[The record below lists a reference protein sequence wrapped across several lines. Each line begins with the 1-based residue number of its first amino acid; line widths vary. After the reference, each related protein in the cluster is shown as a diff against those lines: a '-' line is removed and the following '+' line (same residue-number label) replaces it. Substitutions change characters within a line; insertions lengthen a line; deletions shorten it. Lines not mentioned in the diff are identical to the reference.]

1 MSDQVSEVVSGAA
14 FVERV
19 EVRDGEGDVEVPQVL
34 DGHDVGHGLGLLGG
48 VGVIVVFRNRHV
60 LVYDSCVRKKN
71 KR

>member
-1 MSDQVSEVVSGAA
+1 VSYQVPEVVSGAA

-48 VGVIVVFRNRHV
+48 VGVIVVFGNGHV
-60 LVYDSCVRKKN
+60 LVHDSCVRKK
-71 KR
+71 